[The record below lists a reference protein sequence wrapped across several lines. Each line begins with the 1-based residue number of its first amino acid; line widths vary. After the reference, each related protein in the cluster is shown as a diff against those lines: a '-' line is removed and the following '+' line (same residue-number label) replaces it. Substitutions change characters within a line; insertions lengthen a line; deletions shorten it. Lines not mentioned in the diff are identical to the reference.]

1 MRRLLILLLTATWR
15 QILQWLAWRSFLLT
29 MAINQAIVPLLGLTI
44 WSVALPG
51 SPAIST
57 YYIALLVCQLLTVSY
72 EQHTFSNGIYAGALS
87 HDLLKPQPV
96 VLGPLGANI
105 ALRLWH
111 FVVGL
116 PLILLLELF
125 THAHFVLLDIL
136 LAIPALLLAATL
148 RFLFTYLLS
157 LSAFW
162 TEQAHGVVGFGETL
176 LFLLG
181 GSAIPIPLFPV
192 SLRSLGEA
200 LPFRAMLGFPA
211 EIVSDHLASQ
221 SLLLGY
227 GWQLIWILVFLL
239 AVILAWQAGVRRYT
253 AIGG

>member
-1 MRRLLILLLTATWR
+1 MKRLLRLLLMATWR

-29 MAINQAIVPLLGLTI
+29 MVINQAVAPLLGLAI
-44 WSVALPG
+44 WTVALPG
-51 SPAIST
+51 SSTIST
-57 YYIALLVCQLLTVSY
+57 YYIALLVSQLLTVSY
-72 EQHTFSNGIYAGALS
+72 EQHTFSNGIYAGELS

-105 ALRLWH
+105 ALRFWH
-111 FVVGL
+111 IMIGL
-116 PLILLLELF
+116 PLILLLELI
-125 THAHFVLLDIL
+125 THAHFALTDIL
-136 LAIPALLLAATL
+136 FALPALLLAAIL

-162 TEQAHGVVGFGETL
+162 TEQAHGVAGFGETL

-181 GSAIPIPLFPV
+181 GSAVPIPLFP
-192 SLRSLGEA
+192 SNLRLWGEA

-211 EIVSDHLASQ
+211 EIVSEHLAPPA
-221 SLLLGY
+221 LLLGY
-227 GWQLIWILVFLL
+227 GWQLLWIILFL
-239 AVILAWQAGVRRYT
+239 AGVMLAWQAGVRRYT